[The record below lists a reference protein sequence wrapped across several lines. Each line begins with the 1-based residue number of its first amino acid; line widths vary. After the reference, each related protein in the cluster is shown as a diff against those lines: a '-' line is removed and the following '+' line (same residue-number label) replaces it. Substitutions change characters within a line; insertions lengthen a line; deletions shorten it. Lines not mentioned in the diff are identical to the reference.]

1 MVHSHPEFDVVI
13 TQMRSLEALYL
24 SEAPDKPIVAKDL
37 LTLCE
42 AVRTL
47 ADKMSTFIC
56 APQEVEES
64 VA

>member
-1 MVHSHPEFDVVI
+1 MVHAHPEFDVVI

-24 SEAPDKPIVAKDL
+24 SETPDQPIVAKDL

-47 ADKMSTFIC
+47 AEKMSTLVSE
-56 APQEVEES
+56 PVEE
-64 VA
+64 AMA